1 MVRASISP
9 GHFEMVATTLAP
21 ARTGSGYFYVWM
33 AAVCALVAF
42 GGFAETYWLQLLAG
56 TFAPSGPL
64 LHLHAALFS
73 GWTLLLLSQTWL
85 AAQGQLAHHRAW
97 GLVGI
102 SLATALVL
110 VGVATAIHSMV
121 ARMGVDGDASRRFL
135 IVPITA
141 ISGFAIL
148 FVAAVANINR
158 ADWHKRFMLV
168 ATFSLLQAAV
178 ARFFFLATTGG
189 GPGARPG
196 LAPAPPVATSL
207 AGGGVVDLLIVA
219 GAIYDWRSRG
229 KVHPAYLV
237 GGAVMVA
244 LQLVRV
250 PLSQT
255 QGWLAFADSMARF
268 GG

>member
-1 MVRASISP
+1 
-9 GHFEMVATTLAP
+9 MVATTITP
-21 ARTGSGYFYVWM
+21 ARTGSGYFYVWI
-33 AAVCALVAF
+33 AAISVLIAF
-42 GGFAETYWLQLLAG
+42 GGFAETYWLQLLGG
-56 TFAPSGPL
+56 TFVGGGPL
-64 LHLHAALFS
+64 LHLHGALFS
-73 GWTLLLLSQTWL
+73 AWTLLLFSQTWL
-85 AAQGQLAHHRAW
+85 AAKGSLDHHRAW

-102 SLATALVL
+102 SLATALVF
-110 VGVATAIHSMV
+110 VGVATAIHSMTG
-121 ARMGVDGDASRRFL
+121 RIPVDGDASRRFL

-141 ISGFAIL
+141 IGGFAIL
-148 FVAAVANINR
+148 FAAAIANINR
-158 ADWHKRFMLV
+158 PDWHKRFMLV

-178 ARFFFLATTGG
+178 ARIFFLATTGG

-196 LAPAPPVATSL
+196 LAPAPPVTTSL

-229 KVHPAYLV
+229 KVHSAYLV